1 MNEIVSN
8 DYKDKLLNENYKLI
22 YPNDLNLNMTMKYED
37 NKIINKLGFESS
49 LGLIKSFKNRK
60 NLFLFWSV
68 YKLLKNVSS
77 RGLVLE
83 FRESNKSE
91 VKKLSVTNIKLLNE
105 QGEEYLERKWTKRIK
120 ELYLNADNRSLVII
134 IDEIPNYKDG
144 VIPKFSG
151 KRIKRGAYRSKTR
164 TINADVNGA
173 YNTMVKEDSNYIIG
187 NREQLGFI
195 PTLIKL

>member
-60 NLFLFWSV
+60 NLFLFWPV

-134 IDEIPNYKDG
+134 IDESFRWPKELKELKLKQERYKKEEDLEN
-144 VIPKFSG
+144 K
-151 KRIKRGAYRSKTR
+151 
-164 TINADVNGA
+164 VNSLLDR
-173 YNTMVKEDSNYIIG
+173 K
-187 NREQLGFI
+187 
-195 PTLIKL
+195 